1 MEGIKGLLIL
11 SCCFGI
17 DCSKDKNMA
26 FDQILVHKVSDILV
40 HSSVLLCIFRDIIIL
55 VPLISLTIEG
65 DCKKIRTTSKH
76 QMNFVYI
83 SVLGKGYLNQE
94 SYFSLL
100 PLY

>member
-26 FDQILVHKVSDILV
+26 FDQILVHKVSDLV

-55 VPLISLTIEG
+55 FPLISLTIEG

-76 QMNFVYI
+76 QINFVYI